1 MHGISKLYSR
11 ALASFPRSTMLGI
24 RNRLRLALHK
34 SASVSKGNTKRLGKK
49 ELCAWLALALHTP
62 VWTTSSEKT
71 MRNALKDLHTPLK
84 LALHTTVLTPLLR
97 TTHAL
102 WSTTAAI
109 DTHDCNSDEKLESWL
124 FSAGPSDIVEA
135 GGGYPVQSRDSA
147 GDGDGASKA
156 AGLQGC
162 CDPALCGVQHACW
175 RAVSISLHVISRI
188 NQVSHWMQ
196 RLLPVACDASHMNQR
211 PWIFNVGLHSFSLWC
226 IGLCGHL
233 SSPI

>member
-1 MHGISKLYSR
+1 MAYQNCTLGLWQ
-11 ALASFPRSTMLGI
+11 AFPRSTMLGI
-24 RNRLRLALHK
+24 RNPLRLALHK
-34 SASVSKGNTKRLGKK
+34 SASVSKEHKAAGQKGVVCLAGPGAAHPCLDDLKR
-49 ELCAWLALALHTP
+49 E
-62 VWTTSSEKT
+62 T

-84 LALHTTVLTPLLR
+84 LALHTTVLTPLLI

-109 DTHDCNSDEKLESWL
+109 DTHDGNSDEKLESWL

-162 CDPALCGVQHACW
+162 CDPAFCGVQHACC

-196 RLLPVACDASHMNQR
+196 RLLPVACDASHMNQC